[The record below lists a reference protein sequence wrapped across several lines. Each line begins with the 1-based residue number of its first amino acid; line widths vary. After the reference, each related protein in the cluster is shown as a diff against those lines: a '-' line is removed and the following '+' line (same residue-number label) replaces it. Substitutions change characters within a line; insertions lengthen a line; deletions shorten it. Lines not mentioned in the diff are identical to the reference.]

1 MNCTEGLNHFRQFP
15 AAGYISLAFPLV
27 EYASDAILHTDV
39 HRDITGRNVASRH
52 RGKLS
57 DVEESVSF

>member
-39 HRDITGRNVASRH
+39 HRGITGRNVASR
-52 RGKLS
+52 R
-57 DVEESVSF
+57 VIAEN